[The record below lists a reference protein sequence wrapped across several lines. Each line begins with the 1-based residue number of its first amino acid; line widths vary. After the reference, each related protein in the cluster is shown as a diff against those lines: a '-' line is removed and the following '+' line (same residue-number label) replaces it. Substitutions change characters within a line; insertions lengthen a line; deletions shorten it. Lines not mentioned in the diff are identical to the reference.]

1 MTKKALI
8 TGITG
13 QDGSYLAEFLLDKG
27 YEVHGLIRRSSTFN
41 TDRIDHIYKDP
52 HDPNSKLFLHYGDLN
67 DSGQLANLIY
77 NLQPDEI
84 YHLGAQSHVRV
95 SFDMPEFTG
104 DVTGLGTT
112 RMLEAV
118 RRSGIKTRFYQASS
132 SEMFGDAPPPQN
144 EETPFRPRSPYSAAK
159 VYAYW
164 MVKNYREG
172 YGMFAVNGILF
183 NHESPRRGET
193 FVTKK
198 ITRALARI
206 KLGLQDK
213 LYLGN
218 LEAKRDWGYAPD
230 FVEAMWLM
238 LQQDSPDDYVIA
250 TGETHSVREFLNLA
264 FSYAGIDIEWQ
275 GHGVSEKGF
284 VKSLSST
291 LRPPSSI
298 SRSSSFS
305 AASASNLNPPTS
317 NLNIGDAIIE
327 IDPRYF
333 RPLEVEFLQGDA
345 SKARKKLTWEP
356 KVRFKELVK
365 IMVDSDI
372 KDLEEMRRCQ
382 DVIRKLANSKST

>member
-1 MTKKALI
+1 MRKGLI

-13 QDGSYLAEFLLDKG
+13 QDGSYLAEFLLRKG

-41 TDRIDHIYKDP
+41 TGRIDHIYADP
-52 HDPNSKLFLHYGDLN
+52 HEPKAKLFLHYGDIT
-67 DSGQLANLIY
+67 DSGQLTNLIY
-77 NLQPDEI
+77 NIQPDEI
-84 YHLGAQSHVRV
+84 YHLAAQSHVRV
-95 SFDMPEFTG
+95 SFDMPEFTA
-104 DVTGLGTT
+104 DVTGIGTT
-112 RMLEAV
+112 RLLESI

-193 FVTKK
+193 FVTRK

-206 KLGLQDK
+206 KYGLEDK

-238 LQQDSPDDYVIA
+238 LQQDTPDDYVIA
-250 TGETHSVREFLNLA
+250 TGETHSVREFLEEA
-264 FSYAGIDIEWQ
+264 FGYAGLEWKKY
-275 GHGVSEKGF
+275 V
-284 VKSLSST
+284 
-291 LRPPSSI
+291 
-298 SRSSSFS
+298 
-305 AASASNLNPPTS
+305 
-317 NLNIGDAIIE
+317 E
-327 IDPRYF
+327 IDKRYL

-345 SKARKKLTWEP
+345 SKAKRKLKWEP
-356 KVRFKELVK
+356 KVRFNELVR
-365 IMVDSDI
+365 IMVDADMRN
-372 KDLEEMRRCQ
+372 LEEMKQCQ
-382 DVIRKLANSKST
+382 DVIRKLSTANSK